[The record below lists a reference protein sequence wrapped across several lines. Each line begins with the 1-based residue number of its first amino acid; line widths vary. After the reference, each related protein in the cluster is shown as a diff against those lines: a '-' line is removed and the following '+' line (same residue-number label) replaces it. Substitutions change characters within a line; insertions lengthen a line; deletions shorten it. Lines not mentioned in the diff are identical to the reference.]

1 MEAPA
6 VGWAFY
12 GLGARAINVVVFMI
26 GPLLLIDAARAAE
39 DEDDGEGGTGPLGIG
54 MPRFIPT
61 TVPQIT
67 ITIGLLAQCVA
78 APVLATI
85 ADRYGTRRILMTGH
99 AVLGIAATI
108 GIGSDITM
116 SVLSQAGLLAT
127 LYYAMAMAWMF
138 HNSLLPSVASV
149 SKRPTLSLASTAISN
164 LGGAFFLVVLYRV
177 LSDEPASLLNVNV
190 FLRGIYQ
197 TAAPEQHHPH
207 TIPVSSAATAVL
219 AAAQAHAAAH
229 APSVGDLHLVC
240 LLAAGWWLLSATPA
254 VILLSF
260 LKAEPIAPPVALE
273 PEEHIVDDYM
283 DGFKVSELSEAE
295 EDETKLAAKS
305 WGLKATDEA
314 GADVAPVSAAAGP
327 PPLPSPK
334 APPLQLP
341 GQESAPAPRRRRVP
355 AILAGFRRL
364 RRHKHASRF
373 VCAQVLYLTAVVA
386 DGTAASSFAREV
398 VGLNV
403 TAIIRLT
410 IYAALAGAVGSIAT
424 MALARCVSARLIL
437 GVLMVVPPLLLL
449 YTSLIL
455 EGETELLIVGMI
467 HAFVAG
473 GVGFQGLNRGVF
485 AQMVPKGR
493 EAEFFGVYFVLIKA
507 FSWVGP
513 LACAVLNEATGSLR
527 TAILSAL
534 IFYIPAILVLA
545 TTDFDEAQRE
555 AEAASHTPRV
565 KGGRPS
571 GAQRGGALNAG
582 PHERLLPPTA
592 TYGTT
597 SSCPPVPS
605 AFSEVA

>member
-1 MEAPA
+1 MK
-6 VGWAFY
+6 V
-12 GLGARAINVVVFMI
+12 LSLVTRM
-26 GPLLLIDAARAAE
+26 
-39 DEDDGEGGTGPLGIG
+39 
-54 MPRFIPT
+54 
-61 TVPQIT
+61 
-67 ITIGLLAQCVA
+67 GLLA
-78 APVLATI
+78 L
-85 ADRYGTRRILMTGH
+85 GMIL
-99 AVLGIAATI
+99 V
-108 GIGSDITM
+108 
-116 SVLSQAGLLAT
+116 SVLSADAVW
-127 LYYAMAMAWMF
+127 AD
-138 HNSLLPSVASV
+138 ASE
-149 SKRPTLSLASTAISN
+149 
-164 LGGAFFLVVLYRV
+164 
-177 LSDEPASLLNVNV
+177 DEPTTSGLADALL
-190 FLRGIYQ
+190 
-197 TAAPEQHHPH
+197 T
-207 TIPVSSAATAVL
+207 
-219 AAAQAHAAAH
+219 
-229 APSVGDLHLVC
+229 D
-240 LLAAGWWLLSATPA
+240 W
-254 VILLSF
+254 
-260 LKAEPIAPPVALE
+260 AL
-273 PEEHIVDDYM
+273 
-283 DGFKVSELSEAE
+283 
-295 EDETKLAAKS
+295 
-305 WGLKATDEA
+305 
-314 GADVAPVSAAAGP
+314 
-327 PPLPSPK
+327 PL
-334 APPLQLP
+334 
-341 GQESAPAPRRRRVP
+341 
-355 AILAGFRRL
+355 
-364 RRHKHASRF
+364 
-373 VCAQVLYLTAVVA
+373 
-386 DGTAASSFAREV
+386 
-398 VGLNV
+398 
-403 TAIIRLT
+403 
-410 IYAALAGAVGSIAT
+410 
-424 MALARCVSARLIL
+424 LIL